1 MRSQMFCST
10 VYPDVSFQSG
20 CVVDMHAKLDYANAK
35 KQSLLSD
42 RNKLCRHLYSRT
54 VEYKASACDSTRER
68 QIEGNEFA
76 TWKLAADKRSKD
88 SSGEL
93 NLVLE
98 IE

>member
-1 MRSQMFCST
+1 MQ
-10 VYPDVSFQSG
+10 
-20 CVVDMHAKLDYANAK
+20 

-54 VEYKASACDSTRER
+54 VEYKALACDSTRER
-68 QIEGNEFA
+68 QIEGNEIA